1 MATFGN
7 PIVASPNL
15 LPSTAEVF
23 NASKSGGYGAGEY
36 VYHEGKL
43 YTFTAAHTG
52 AWTGTDVEAV
62 KLADEVSQL
71 KSEIDDLGLSVVSG
85 KLCVTYTE

>member
-43 YTFTAAHTG
+43 YKFKAAHTG

-71 KSEIDDLGLSVVSG
+71 KSAIDELGLSVVSG